1 VARPNKDDL
10 DGLRDRIQKE
20 AKRAAE
26 RYTFDYDPDEY
37 RPQPGVFAGLDDIPP
52 PPPPFQLPDGLCWQ
66 EYHNP
71 PASEVANGYCYGK
84 ERYIYGRSGVYWNDW
99 EYSQFEPGGWPRTVV
114 RGAEYFV
121 VWLYKDAA
129 K

>member
-1 VARPNKDDL
+1 VARPGEDDL
-10 DGLRDRIQKE
+10 NGLRHFLMSETERI
-20 AKRAAE
+20 AE
-26 RYTFDYDPDEY
+26 RYTFNHNPDEY
-37 RPQPGVFAGLDDIPP
+37 RPRPGVFAHLDDISPLP
-52 PPPPFQLPDGLCWQ
+52 TFRLPDGLCWQ
-66 EYHNP
+66 EYNNP